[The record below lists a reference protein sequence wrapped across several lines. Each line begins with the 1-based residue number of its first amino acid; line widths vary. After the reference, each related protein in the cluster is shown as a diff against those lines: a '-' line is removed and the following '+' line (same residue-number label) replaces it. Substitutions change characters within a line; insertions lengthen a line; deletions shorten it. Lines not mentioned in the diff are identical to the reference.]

1 MHQPEILRR
10 GVMMNALNREHIKP
24 ILCLHCEH
32 MLGLHEAHLE
42 DDEYMPVA
50 KCDRGNG
57 ESFHTPLR
65 TRCSKYYADCSK
77 QPEPCNGDCEKCRTR
92 TEWKEW
98 SE

>member
-10 GVMMNALNREHIKP
+10 GVMMNALNREHIKH
-24 ILCLHCEH
+24 ILCLHCERN
-32 MLGLHEAHLE
+32 MGLDGEGKGEGVRIAL
-42 DDEYMPVA
+42 VR
-50 KCDRGNG
+50 CGRDRCW
-57 ESFHTPLR
+57 TYRYLR
-65 TRCSKYYADCSK
+65 TRCPEYKADCSK